1 MKPKLKPIFRN
12 SDDRMEQEA
21 AERLGEEQKQNETE
35 TEDMNTLESP
45 MDPVA
50 EIFRTTYA
58 APKPELK
65 DGSEVAQ
72 YLGWQ
77 SGGKAHPGFPL
88 FNLTQQVGIYRIGST
103 VTEPTL
109 NRLGYTAPD
118 IYSSRSFDDNGEQL
132 C

>member
-12 SDDRMEQEA
+12 SDDAREWEA

-35 TEDMNTLESP
+35 DMNNTLESR

-58 APKPELK
+58 APKQELK
-65 DGSEVAQ
+65 DGSTVAQ
-72 YLGWQ
+72 YLGWNG
-77 SGGKAHPGFPL
+77 GGKDHPGFPL
-88 FNLTQQVGIYRIGST
+88 FNLTKQIGIYPVGST

-118 IYSSRSFDDNGEQL
+118 IYASRSFDDNGEPL